1 MQQNVDQI
9 EYSTLNNCKGLQ
21 DLKISVKY
29 VPGWLGMFE
38 GIIIWFDSASAFS
51 CQNQTRLSFILDR
64 EKINMGVTSCYVY
77 ILV

>member
-1 MQQNVDQI
+1 MHFAIRDILFFGCKFQMQQNVDQI

-38 GIIIWFDSASAFS
+38 GII
-51 CQNQTRLSFILDR
+51 
-64 EKINMGVTSCYVY
+64 
-77 ILV
+77 